1 MRLTRHLRYSNV
13 ASTLALF
20 VALGGGVS
28 YAATTPAPN
37 SVGSAQ
43 LKRNAV
49 TSAKLHGRA
58 VTSAKLARGAVDS
71 AAVRDGTLRAADFA
85 PGQLT
90 TGAQG
95 EKGEKG
101 EKGDTG
107 IAGAKGDAGPAGPA
121 GSVAMLARMN
131 GIPHTGTQQV
141 TFGSPAGSSTA
152 ATAEDGVSM
161 VSPDVALTASDLV
174 VDITNA
180 VLNNSAR
187 RFTLRVAGADTPLS
201 CTIGRFNTTC
211 NSAEKVTVP
220 PRTLISIK
228 SDRPANFN
236 SDPTDARIAFQ
247 LTR

>member
-28 YAATTPAPN
+28 YAATTLAPN

-95 EKGEKG
+95 EKGE
-101 EKGDTG
+101 TG
-107 IAGAKGDAGPAGPA
+107 VAGAKGDAGPAGPA
-121 GSVAMLARMN
+121 GSVAMLARIN
-131 GIPHTGTQQV
+131 GIPHTGTQEV
-141 TFGSPAGSSTA
+141 TFGSPAGGSTA
-152 ATAEDGVSM
+152 ATAEDSVSM

-187 RFTLRVAGADTPLS
+187 RFTVRVAGADTPLS
-201 CTIGRFNTTC
+201 CTIGRFSTTC